1 VVVGQI
7 APGSIPHSC
16 KYSGDKVQYQ
26 PCYFKECNSSIASCS
41 TTVIHRERERER
53 KREKKQKKMGQYLNI
68 DIPISEKFIASVYA
82 SENTEQP
89 SRKLQLRYLLTDIT
103 AFFASFPVYDKN
115 DLPLSK
121 SLLNTSKYDKPLRH
135 VICGP

>member
-1 VVVGQI
+1 MLFQRVQLV
-7 APGSIPHSC
+7 HSLVLYNC
-16 KYSGDKVQYQ
+16 YSQ
-26 PCYFKECNSSIASCS
+26 
-41 TTVIHRERERER
+41 RESER
-53 KREKKQKKMGQYLNI
+53 KREKKQKKMGQYLSI

-135 VICGP
+135 VICGPQTNQVTYFSQ